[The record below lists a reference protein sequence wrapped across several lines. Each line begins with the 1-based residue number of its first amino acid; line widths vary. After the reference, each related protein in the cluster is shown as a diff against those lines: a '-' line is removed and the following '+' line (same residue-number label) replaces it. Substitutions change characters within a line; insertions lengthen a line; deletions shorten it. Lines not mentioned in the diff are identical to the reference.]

1 MGGCCRLGVEQ
12 PREKCAKMMNVSTG
26 GDAKRDQNDRNEND
40 DKFLLSFQLFS
51 LKFPSLSLLF
61 LPLQPFSIILSKL
74 LLKKIE
80 KAKKTI
86 Y

>member
-51 LKFPSLSLLF
+51 LKFPFFNSSC
-61 LPLQPFSIILSKL
+61 LPLTPFTIILSKP

-80 KAKKTI
+80 RAKKTV